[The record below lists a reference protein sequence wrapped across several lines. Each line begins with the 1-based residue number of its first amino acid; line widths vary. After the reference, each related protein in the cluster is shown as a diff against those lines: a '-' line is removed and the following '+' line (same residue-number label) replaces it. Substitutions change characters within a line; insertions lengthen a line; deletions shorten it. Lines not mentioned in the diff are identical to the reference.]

1 MKNYLIKGLHRIKST
16 VWWPGSDRSWEGDL
30 YPFYEKMNE
39 LSKHSFFHNLAG
51 DWSLI
56 NLISDA
62 TDVNHVFRQ
71 QFRAIWDIWSTE
83 PCNILYCGSDTQMI
97 KPTEV
102 FGKYQHFLMWNYT
115 DPKSLG
121 DCAHFLNADI
131 RYYPAEMDRDLFSAG
146 LEQIKSMNEWN
157 GDQLLYNKMVWDQGL
172 VPEQVIDP
180 KMAYQGPWL
189 PGDQAAKDFTDQWNG
204 CRFEDAHI
212 VHWHGSRHAQLKLD
226 LMQSINTQLGI
237 SGISTKNIEIKTI
250 DVSHIP

>member
-1 MKNYLIKGLHRIKST
+1 MNNYLIKGLHRIKST

-30 YPFYEKMNE
+30 YPFYEQMNE

-56 NLISDA
+56 NLVSDA
-62 TDVNHVFRQ
+62 NDVNHVFRQ
-71 QFRAIWDIWSTE
+71 QFQAIWDIWSKE

-121 DCAHFLNADI
+121 DCEHFLNADI
-131 RYYPAEMDRDLFSAG
+131 RYYPAEMSRDLFSAG
-146 LEQIKSMNEWN
+146 FEQIKSMNEWN
-157 GDQLLYNKMVWDQGL
+157 GDQLLYNSMVWSQGL
-172 VPEQVIDP
+172 TPAEVIDP

-189 PGDQAAKDFTDQWNG
+189 PGPQEAKDYTDTWNG
-204 CRFEDAHI
+204 CRLEDASI
-212 VHWHGSRHAQLKLD
+212 VHWHGSRNANAKLE
-226 LMQSINTQLGI
+226 LMQGVNAQLGI
-237 SGISTKNIEIKTI
+237 PTVPVKFIPTKTLDIS
-250 DVSHIP
+250 HLP